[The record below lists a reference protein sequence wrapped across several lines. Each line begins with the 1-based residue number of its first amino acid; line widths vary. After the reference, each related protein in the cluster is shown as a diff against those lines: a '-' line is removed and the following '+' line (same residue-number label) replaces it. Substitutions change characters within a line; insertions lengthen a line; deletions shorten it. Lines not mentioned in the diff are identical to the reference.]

1 MTTSCSATGQEFLT
15 QKRGKMGVG
24 RYVLNSGII
33 SSAIGA
39 LGVAKQTK
47 KMPRDWRRFLVWAT
61 WGISFVLAVASVR
74 KSDSDAAH
82 IEHQKAVQ
90 QKQAEFAKAT
100 KRSRKHRR

>member
-1 MTTSCSATGQEFLT
+1 
-15 QKRGKMGVG
+15 MGVG

-33 SSAIGA
+33 SSAVGA

-82 IEHQKAVQ
+82 VKHQK
-90 QKQAEFAKAT
+90 KQAEFAKAA
-100 KRSRKHRR
+100 KRSRNQDR